1 MTTIRYFR
9 YLHHAISRPTVLL
22 SALLL
27 CMLPVLAG
35 CTNTN
40 SPAAS
45 GSPAG
50 TTATSEA
57 GTGAEGAVHKLT
69 IMLDWYPNAVHS
81 FLYAAE
87 AEGYFAEEGLEVDIQ
102 MPADTNDALK
112 LVAAGKVD
120 LALSYQPQV
129 LMARGSR
136 FRSSRLLRWCATR

>member
-1 MTTIRYFR
+1 MTTIRYTR
-9 YLHHAISRPTVLL
+9 YLHNTISKPAMLL
-22 SALLL
+22 SALVL

-35 CTNTN
+35 CANTN
-40 SPAAS
+40 NPAAS
-45 GSPAG
+45 GSSAG

-57 GTGAEGAVHKLT
+57 GTKSAAQKLT

-87 AEGYFAEEGLEVDIQ
+87 AEGYFAEEGLEVEIQ

-136 FRSSRLLRWCATR
+136 FRSSRSLRWCATR

>member
-27 CMLPVLAG
+27 SMLPVLAG

-45 GSPAG
+45 GSSAG

-81 FLYAAE
+81 FCMR
-87 AEGYFAEEGLEVDIQ
+87 Q
-102 MPADTNDALK
+102 RLK
-112 LVAAGKVD
+112 AISLRKVWR
-120 LALSYQPQV
+120 LI
-129 LMARGSR
+129 
-136 FRSSRLLRWCATR
+136 FRCRPIPMMR